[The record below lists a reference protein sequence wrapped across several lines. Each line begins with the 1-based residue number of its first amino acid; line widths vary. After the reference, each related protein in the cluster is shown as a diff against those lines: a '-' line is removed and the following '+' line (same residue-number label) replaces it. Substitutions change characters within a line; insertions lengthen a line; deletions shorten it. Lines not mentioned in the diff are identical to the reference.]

1 MASRTSG
8 KESAVCGITA
18 AGAVGAA
25 VALGAAVDAGAEVVP
40 EELLLL
46 EEASRQ
52 EQPSARGSRWALAW
66 ASALRSAWAAP

>member
-1 MASRTSG
+1 MASRTRG

-40 EELLLL
+40 EELPLL
-46 EEASRQ
+46 EEAS
-52 EQPSARGSRWALAW
+52 LA
-66 ASALRSAWAAP
+66 AGAAVGVFEFQR